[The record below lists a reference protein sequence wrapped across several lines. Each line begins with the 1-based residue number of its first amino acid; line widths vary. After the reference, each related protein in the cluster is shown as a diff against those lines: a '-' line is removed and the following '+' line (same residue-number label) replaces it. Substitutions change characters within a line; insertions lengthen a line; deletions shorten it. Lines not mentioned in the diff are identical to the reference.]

1 MWTVWMRES
10 GRTGTALKDIGIS
23 PEVLMVSFSHYEHS
37 KWIEQNGHRLGGTH
51 LRMVPSGSRPG
62 EPEEGFILYNQT
74 RVNLRMIWAEMPI
87 NIRFEAKMNPALE
100 LDALQAE
107 LKISGHKID
116 FQAFIEDHVFYYRVN
131 SEGPLPDF
139 HGLKKQVDSPDRAK
153 GNPAPVTIGEG
164 TVFAQGERCGSF
176 TLDKPILMKQSI
188 LPVLS
193 NIEELQ
199 VGDNWITE
207 SADPLVGA
215 LNYPVQIR
223 VESWDTVRIDDQDV
237 DALRISEK
245 MGPIESLAWYDAK
258 GQLLR
263 REIKGG
269 LVSGIEMTCTDL
281 RSLIVED
288 EGFRSIYMDDS
299 IDREYIQSHQDP
311 QLENRPLDRMLPSI
325 AGF

>member
-1 MWTVWMRES
+1 MRES
-10 GRTGTALKDIGIS
+10 GRTGTALKEIGIS

-37 KWIEQNGHRLGGTH
+37 MWIEQNGRRLGGTH
-51 LRMVPSGSRPG
+51 LRMIPSSSRPG
-62 EPEEGFILYNQT
+62 ETEEGFILYNQT
-74 RVNLRMIWAEMPI
+74 RVNLQMIWAEMPI

-100 LDALQAE
+100 LDALQAQLE
-107 LKISGHKID
+107 ISGRKID
-116 FQAFIEDHVFYYRVN
+116 FQAFIEDHVFYYRIK
-131 SEGPLPDF
+131 SEGALPDF
-139 HGLKKQVDSPDRAK
+139 RGLKTEADDPNRVQAKPD
-153 GNPAPVTIGEG
+153 PVTIGEG
-164 TVFAQGERCGSF
+164 TVFAQGDRCGSF

-223 VESWDTVRIDDQDV
+223 VEAWDTVRIEDQDV

-245 MGPIESLAWYDAK
+245 MGQIESLAWYDIK

-269 LVSGIEMTCTDL
+269 LVSGVHMTCTDL
-281 RSLIVED
+281 RSLILED
-288 EGFRSIYMDDS
+288 EGFRSIYMTPS
-299 IDREYIQSHQDP
+299 IDREYIQTHQDP
-311 QLENRPLDRMLPSI
+311 QLENRPLDRMLPGI
-325 AGF
+325 TGF